1 MKYEFGKQ
9 IVPAVYDD
17 HGTRNPLI
25 EALPDSLDMSEFNA
39 AIQNLPPIPMEQDVG
54 TVTARR
60 RGMATLHSIFIP
72 ISYMYRI
79 YDQLFRL
86 MQAGYYT
93 ETSRKMAQ
101 RINSIFATGH
111 SGYGELPE
119 YAAFLGTAGIGKTTM
134 IKRCLR
140 LMPQVIAHEKYYGN
154 PFYTKQVLWLF
165 VECPSDASSK
175 TMALNIVRALD
186 SAVGSHHVDQFMKV
200 RASATSSLIS
210 YVKTLCITYHVGL
223 LVVDEIQNVVV
234 TAAKKK
240 TLKPLVKLL
249 TELTNET
256 CASMFFVGTHLAEEV
271 FIQEE
276 HLRRRT
282 RGFRLTPF
290 TAGGE
295 YRSFLQTLWRYQYMP
310 VQTELTE
317 RIANRIYDLS
327 GGIPAYIMKLFEE
340 TQANALVQGIDR
352 IDERLITETAALLSI
367 EPPKVYDKGESI
379 SDSKAGTRNIE
390 WGEELPTNMP
400 KRGRKAKR
408 RDKADLICAFKE
420 EGAETMMLQYG
431 MLEEV
436 VKC

>member
-1 MKYEFGKQ
+1 MKYEIGIE
-9 IVPAVYDD
+9 IVPAIYEDL
-17 HGTRNPLI
+17 GTRNPLI
-25 EALPDSLDMSEFNA
+25 EALPDSLDLSEFNR
-39 AIQNLPPIPMEQDVG
+39 AIQNLPPVPTEQDIR

-60 RGMATLHSIFIP
+60 RGMAALHSIFIP
-72 ISYMYRI
+72 IGYMYRI

-93 ETSRKMAQ
+93 ETSRRTVQ
-101 RINSIFATGH
+101 RINAIYATGH
-111 SGYGELPE
+111 SDYSENPE

-165 VECPSDASSK
+165 VECPSDASVK
-175 TMALNIVRALD
+175 TMAFNIVRAID
-186 SAVGSHHVDQFMKV
+186 NAVGSHHIDQVMKI
-200 RASATSSLIS
+200 RASAASSLIS

-223 LVVDEIQNVVV
+223 LVVDEIQNVVA
-234 TAAKKK
+234 TAARKR
-240 TLKPLVKLL
+240 TLKPLVKFL

-295 YRSFLQTLWRYQYMP
+295 YRSFLQTLWQYQYMP
-310 VQTELTE
+310 IHAELTE
-317 RIANRIYDLS
+317 KIANRIFDLS
-327 GGIPAYIMKLFEE
+327 GGIPAYIVKLFEE
-340 TQANALVQGIDR
+340 SQANALVQGIDR
-352 IDERLITETAALLSI
+352 IDEKLITETAALLCI
-367 EPPKVYDKGESI
+367 EPPKVFDRGDSI
-379 SDSKAGTRNIE
+379 SDSKAGARNVE
-390 WGEELPTNMP
+390 WGEDLPDDSP
-400 KRGRKAKR
+400 KRGRKAKG
-408 RDKADLICAFKE
+408 RDEADLINAYKGTGVIVLLAQLNMIE
-420 EGAETMMLQYG
+420 EI
-431 MLEEV
+431 V
-436 VKC
+436 RC